1 MMGRSY
7 SPLLGRAI
15 ALRASSPES
24 STIETGYNR
33 SMRVTVG
40 VSGGIAAYKAA
51 ELVRALQRQ
60 ALEVHVVMTAAA
72 GKFVQ
77 PLTFAA
83 LTGHKVVTSLW
94 DEWDSADADSG
105 ASPAQNGIEHIGEA
119 QWADALVVAPATA
132 NILAKFAHGI
142 ADDFLTTLYLATT
155 APVLVAPAMNVNMW
169 EHPATQANLVQ
180 DAQRALGIVRSH
192 AREWGIDPH
201 RIGVLGFSAGG
212 HLAAT
217 LSANSQARTYPRVDE
232 SDDASCRP
240 DFQILVYPGGVVERG
255 GYALTPDVAVTAKTP
270 PTFLVMAQDDP
281 VRPENV
287 LGYAMALEGEKVPME
302 LHVYP
307 SGGHGYGLRPTRDFV
322 TSWPQ
327 RAADWMRSRG
337 LLGPQ

>member
-1 MMGRSY
+1 MKLWPGIAPGDKGGLGQEIDTTTAKDNLIAGRSVIR
-7 SPLLGRAI
+7 LGNVSDPTI
-15 ALRASSPES
+15 AVYPPTRGKD
-24 STIETGYNR
+24 TGAA
-33 SMRVTVG
+33 VV
-40 VSGGIAAYKAA
+40 VFPGGGF
-51 ELVRALQRQ
+51 R
-60 ALEVHVVMTAAA
+60 
-72 GKFVQ
+72 
-77 PLTFAA
+77 
-83 LTGHKVVTSLW
+83 
-94 DEWDSADADSG
+94 
-105 ASPAQNGIEHIGEA
+105 
-119 QWADALVVAPATA
+119 
-132 NILAKFAHGI
+132 ILAMDLEGTEVCAWLNSIGVTGVLLKYRVPAREGRPEY
-142 ADDFLTTLYLATT
+142 A
-155 APVLVAPAMNVNMW
+155 APL
-169 EHPATQANLVQ
+169 Q

-192 AREWGIDPH
+192 AKEWGIDPH

-240 DFQILVYPGGVVERG
+240 DFQILIYPGGVVERG
-255 GYALTPDVAVTAKTP
+255 GYALAPDVAVTAKTP

>member
-1 MMGRSY
+1 MTPPIVRCALA
-7 SPLLGRAI
+7 LLGSVCLGAEPTPMK
-15 ALRASSPES
+15 LWP
-24 STIETGYNR
+24 
-33 SMRVTVG
+33 
-40 VSGGIAAYKAA
+40 GIAPGDKGGLGQEIDTTTAKDNLIAGRPVIRLGNVSDPTIAVYPPTRGKDTGAA
-51 ELVRALQRQ
+51 
-60 ALEVHVVMTAAA
+60 VVVFP
-72 GKFVQ
+72 GGGFR
-77 PLTFAA
+77 
-83 LTGHKVVTSLW
+83 
-94 DEWDSADADSG
+94 
-105 ASPAQNGIEHIGEA
+105 
-119 QWADALVVAPATA
+119 
-132 NILAKFAHGI
+132 ILAMDLEGTEVCAWLNSIGVTGVLLKYRVPAREGRPEY
-142 ADDFLTTLYLATT
+142 A
-155 APVLVAPAMNVNMW
+155 APL
-169 EHPATQANLVQ
+169 Q

-192 AREWGIDPH
+192 AKEWGIDPH

-240 DFQILVYPGGVVERG
+240 DFQILIYPGGVVERG
-255 GYALTPDVAVTAKTP
+255 GYALAPDVAVTAKTP

>member
-1 MMGRSY
+1 MKLWPGIAPGDKGGLGQEIDTTTAKDNLIAGRSVIR
-7 SPLLGRAI
+7 LGNV
-15 ALRASSPES
+15 SDP
-24 STIETGYNR
+24 TITVYPPTQGKDTGAA
-33 SMRVTVG
+33 VV
-40 VSGGIAAYKAA
+40 VFPGGGF
-51 ELVRALQRQ
+51 
-60 ALEVHVVMTAAA
+60 H
-72 GKFVQ
+72 
-77 PLTFAA
+77 
-83 LTGHKVVTSLW
+83 
-94 DEWDSADADSG
+94 
-105 ASPAQNGIEHIGEA
+105 
-119 QWADALVVAPATA
+119 
-132 NILAKFAHGI
+132 ILAMDLEGTEVCAWLNSIGVTGVLLKYRVPAREGRPEY
-142 ADDFLTTLYLATT
+142 A
-155 APVLVAPAMNVNMW
+155 APL
-169 EHPATQANLVQ
+169 Q

-192 AREWGIDPH
+192 AKEWGIDPH

-240 DFQILVYPGGVVERG
+240 DFQILIYPGGVVERG
-255 GYALTPDVAVTAKTP
+255 GYALAPDVAVTAKTP